1 MAVIKSETATAK
13 NKAGGKGEIYI
24 THLLTQNEMDGQCG
38 MFAKVVVP
46 KNSSLGEHFHHGNT
60 ETYHIL
66 QGKALYT
73 DNDKKYEVKPGDTTF
88 CADGSMH
95 GIENIGEEDLIFI
108 ALIINSAKTD

>member
-1 MAVIKSETATAK
+1 MALIKSETVTAK

-24 THLLTQNEMDGQCG
+24 THLLTQKEMVGQCG

-46 KNSSLGEHFHHGNT
+46 PGSSLGVHQHNGNT

-73 DNDKKYEVKPGDTTF
+73 DNSETCEVKPGDTTF
-88 CADGSMH
+88 CADGDSH
-95 GIENIGEEDLIFI
+95 GIENIGDEDLIFMAI
-108 ALIINSAKTD
+108 IINSPK

>member
-1 MAVIKSETATAK
+1 MALIKSETVTAK

-24 THLLTQNEMDGQCG
+24 THLLTQKEMVGQCG

-46 KNSSLGEHFHHGNT
+46 PGSSLGVHPHNGNT

-73 DNDKKYEVKPGDTTF
+73 DNEKTYEVKPGDTTF
-88 CADGSMH
+88 CADGDSH
-95 GIENIGEEDLIFI
+95 GIENIGDEDLIFM
-108 ALIINSAKTD
+108 ALIINSPK

>member
-1 MAVIKSETATAK
+1 MALIKSETVTAK

-24 THLLTQNEMDGQCG
+24 THLLTQKEMVGQCG

-46 KNSSLGEHFHHGNT
+46 PGSSLGVHPHNDNT

-73 DNDKKYEVKPGDTTF
+73 DNNKNYEVKPGDTTF
-88 CADGSMH
+88 CADGDSH
-95 GIENIGEEDLIFI
+95 GIENIGDEDLIFI
-108 ALIINSAKTD
+108 ALIINSPK

>member
-1 MAVIKSETATAK
+1 MALIKSENVTAK

-24 THLLTQNEMDGQCG
+24 THLLTQKEMVGQCG

-46 KNSSLGEHFHHGNT
+46 PGSSLGVHPHNGNT

-73 DNDKKYEVKPGDTTF
+73 DNGETYEVKPGDTTF
-88 CADGSMH
+88 CADGDSH
-95 GIENIGEEDLIFI
+95 GIENIGEEDLIFMAI
-108 ALIINSAKTD
+108 IINSPK